1 MTSSTQVTPTV
12 VKTPGA
18 TQDNTRSRTSMRK
31 QTGPQRHT
39 VITIIMGIVSVL
51 WLLPVLGLLITSLRS
66 TTDAQQTGWWTVF
79 LNPFGTAWTTQN
91 YADALSGSTSGTGQ
105 SLASEFLNS
114 VAVALPATVLPIMFA
129 AFAAYAFT
137 FLEFRFKEAFF
148 AVIVGLLVVPVQ
160 IALIPV
166 LQVYTSITR
175 ATGIQI
181 TGTYAAAWIVHAA
194 FALPLCIF
202 ILRNYMATLP
212 NALIEAARVDGASH
226 FVIFWR
232 LVVPMSVPAL
242 ASFAIFQ
249 FLWVW
254 NDFLVAYIFIGTKA
268 PVLQQGLLGLLGQ
281 YNQGWNLVAAGS
293 FIVMIVPVIVFLSLQ
308 RFFVRGLTA
317 GSVK

>member
-1 MTSSTQVTPTV
+1 MTEVVPTIVKTRGAVATSSVT
-12 VKTPGA
+12 
-18 TQDNTRSRTSMRK
+18 RTSTPKKRP
-31 QTGPQRHT
+31 TLSI
-39 VITIIMGIVSVL
+39 VLGIVAIL
-51 WLLPVLGLLITSLRS
+51 WLVPVFGLLVTSFRT
-66 TTDAQQTGWWTVF
+66 TTDAQSTGWWSAVANF
-79 LNPFGTAWTTQN
+79 FSQAWTLQN
-91 YADALSGSTSGTGQ
+91 YTDALSGSTSGTGQ

-114 VAVALPATVLPIMFA
+114 VAVAIPATVLPLMFS

-137 FLEFRFKEAFF
+137 FFDFKFKEAYF

-160 IALIPV
+160 VALIPV
-166 LQVYTSITR
+166 LQFYKAVTT

-181 TGTYAAAWIVHAA
+181 TGTFPAAWIVHSA

-202 ILRNYMATLP
+202 ILRNYMSTLP

-226 FVIFWR
+226 FQIFWR
-232 LVVPMSVPAL
+232 LVVPMSIPAL

-254 NDFLVAYIFIGTKA
+254 NDYLVAYIFIGNTN

-293 FIVMIVPVIVFLSLQ
+293 FVVLLIPVIVFLSLQ